1 MEYLFYIFLFFLGY
15 SYCLYPLLLYLISV
29 VAKDPWDKE
38 DLRPSVSIIISAYN
52 EEAVIE
58 EKIRNALALD
68 YPDKLL
74 EIIVSSDGS
83 TDRTNE
89 IVSEIK
95 DPHIILKAFERIGK
109 TACLNKVVPSAIG
122 EIILFT
128 DANSMFP
135 SDLLQ
140 KMVKNFV
147 SSKVGLVTGST
158 KYQGGEGGRATT
170 SIYSKLEQWTKF
182 RESLVSSCVG
192 ADGAIFAIRKYL
204 YRPLKDSDIN
214 DFIIPL
220 NVIRQGKRV
229 VLDPNVICIEGES
242 KGAKQAYRRQVRI
255 TTRTLWAIRRNKEFI
270 NIFNYGFF
278 SFFIFSHKFLRLS
291 VPFFFLSAFLLNL
304 FILDESVFYIFSMF
318 GFLSFIFLGL
328 LNLVGLANCK
338 MASICKYFLITFSAQ
353 FIGCLRMIG
362 GIKDTTWAPQR

>member
-1 MEYLFYIFLFFLGY
+1 MNLLFLILLFLSVYSYLFYPLFLSFL
-15 SYCLYPLLLYLISV
+15 SI

-38 DLRPSVSIIISAYN
+38 DIRPTVSIIISAYN

-58 EKIRNALALD
+58 EKVRNALSLD
-68 YPDKLL
+68 YTDKLL

-89 IVSEIK
+89 IVSVIK
-95 DPHIILKAFERIGK
+95 DSRLVLRVFERIGK
-109 TACLNKVVPSAIG
+109 TACLNKVVPSAKG
-122 EIILFT
+122 HIILFT

-135 SDLLQ
+135 SDLLI
-140 KMVKNFV
+140 KMVKNFN

-158 KYQGGEGGRATT
+158 KYRSSEGGRATT
-170 SIYSKLEQWTKF
+170 SIYSRLEQMTKF

-204 YRPLKDSDIN
+204 YQPLEDHDIN

-220 NVIRQGKRV
+220 NVIKQGKRV
-229 VLDPNVICIEGES
+229 VLDPDVFCIEDQS

-255 TTRTLWAIRRNKEFI
+255 TTRTLWAIRRNIEFI

-278 SFFIFSHKFLRLS
+278 SFFLFSHKVLRLS
-291 VPFFFLSAFLLNL
+291 VPFFFLGAFLSNI
-304 FILDESVFYIFSMF
+304 FIIDESIFYIFTLF
-318 GFLSFIFLGL
+318 GFISFILLGL
-328 LNLVGLANCK
+328 LNLAGLLNGK
-338 MASICKYFLITFSAQ
+338 IASICKYFLITFSAQ
-353 FIGCLRMIG
+353 LIGCLRMII
-362 GIKDTTWAPQR
+362 GIKDTTWTPQR